1 MCIETYK
8 TCIGVISYLS
18 TSTIFI
24 YAATGLYIWYLITKI
39 LHFLYH
45 KYLIIV
51 ALTILP
57 YLYINT
63 ICKKRIFTVH
73 ISLLNE
79 VKLSIMQ
86 EVRRKFVRKCMKRR
100 NEKCFSNN
108 NIEIWK
114 DKTWPMQRYCELWT
128 ILYHIPYLF

>member
-18 TSTIFI
+18 TSTIFV
-24 YAATGLYIWYLITKI
+24 YAATGFTKI
-39 LHFLYH
+39 PQLLYH
-45 KYLIIV
+45 KYLIRV

-108 NIEIWK
+108 NIEI
-114 DKTWPMQRYCELWT
+114 
-128 ILYHIPYLF
+128 

>member
-1 MCIETYK
+1 MRLQAC
-8 TCIGVISYLS
+8 
-18 TSTIFI
+18 
-24 YAATGLYIWYLITKI
+24 ITKI
-39 LHFLYH
+39 PQFLYH
-45 KYLIIV
+45 KYLIRV

-108 NIEIWK
+108 NIEIRNMHNIISHTLSILVNTSCFLFTTK
-114 DKTWPMQRYCELWT
+114 VGSVSCFYCCT
-128 ILYHIPYLF
+128 ITSQYEIRIW